1 MEELFDVFDRDGNYL
16 GVKPRSFCH
25 SENPG
30 VYHKPAWVWIVNEK
44 NQVLVQRRA
53 STKAWFPNVL
63 DGSATGHVEA
73 GESAKTGAVREIQ
86 EELGIGVKEE
96 NLDFIG
102 EFLAE
107 DEWEFGQ
114 VFFTKISSKTPIK
127 INEIELSQ
135 VSWFDFEEFEKR
147 LYSDEFAPYSKEYKD
162 WTVLKLR
169 DYLHLL

>member
-1 MEELFDVFDRDGNYL
+1 MEEMFDVFDRNGNYL

-73 GESAKTGAVREIQ
+73 GENTKTGAVREIQ
-86 EELGIGVKEE
+86 EELGIDISEDK
-96 NLDFIG
+96 LDFVG

-114 VFFTKISSKTPIK
+114 VFFTKIPSKTLIK
-127 INEIELSQ
+127 INEEELSEAI
-135 VSWFDFEEFEKR
+135 WFDFEEFKNR
-147 LYSDEFAPYSKEYKD
+147 LYSDEFAPYLREYKD
-162 WTVLKLR
+162 WVVSNLKS
-169 DYLHLL
+169 YLHLL